1 MKTYIYEGKNLEEL
15 TLQALKELDVK
26 EDEMFY
32 NIEEEKSGLLKK
44 KKYVMNVILKSDVLE
59 YSKEFLKDVITGMG
73 LDIQLETQRKENHLK
88 ITLHSDNNSILI
100 GKNGKTVSSLQT
112 LLRQSIFVKTGIYA
126 NVVLD
131 VENYKEKRDKS
142 IEFLAKKL
150 AREVEK
156 TKVEVKMDCMNSY
169 QRRLVHNILS
179 NNKKVTTISEGEEP
193 NRYVIIKPVD

>member
-1 MKTYIYEGKNLEEL
+1 MENYKFEGKTEEEVIL
-15 TLQALKELDVK
+15 TALKELDVK

-73 LDIQLETQRKENHLK
+73 LDIQFETQRKENHLK

-112 LLRQSIFVKTGIYA
+112 ILRQSIFVKTGIYA

>member
-1 MKTYIYEGKNLEEL
+1 MENYKFEGKTEEEVIL
-15 TLQALKELDVK
+15 TALKELDVK

-112 LLRQSIFVKTGIYA
+112 ILRQSIFVKTGIYA

>member
-1 MKTYIYEGKNLEEL
+1 MKNYKFEGKTEEEVIL
-15 TLQALKELDVK
+15 TALKELDVK

-32 NIEEEKSGLLKK
+32 NVEEEKSGLLKK
-44 KKYVMNVILKSDVLE
+44 KKYVMNVILKSDVLD
-59 YSKEFLKDVITGMG
+59 YSKEFLKDIISGMG

>member
-1 MKTYIYEGKNLEEL
+1 MKNYKFEGKTEEEVIL
-15 TLQALKELDVK
+15 TALKELNVK

-32 NIEEEKSGLLKK
+32 TVEEEKSGLLKK
-44 KKYVMNVILKSDVLE
+44 KKYVMNVVLKSDVLE
-59 YSKEFLKDVITGMG
+59 YSKEYLKDVINGMG
-73 LDIQLETQRKENHLK
+73 LDVQIETQRKENHLK
-88 ITLHSDNNSILI
+88 LTLHSNNNSILI

-112 LLRQSIFVKTGIYA
+112 LLRQSILVKTGIYT
-126 NVVLD
+126 NVVID
-131 VENYKEKRDKS
+131 VENYNEKRDKS

-156 TKVEVKMDCMNSY
+156 TKVEVKMDSMNSY

>member
-1 MKTYIYEGKNLEEL
+1 MKNYKFEGKTEEEVIL
-15 TLQALKELDVK
+15 TALKELDVK